1 MPMSMGR
8 RICHRRVARRM
19 NVPMMLI
26 VYVRVVMLH
35 HLVAVLVLVPLGEV

>member
-1 MPMSMGR
+1 
-8 RICHRRVARRM
+8 M

-35 HLVAVLVLVPLGEV
+35 HLVPMPMLVPLREVQPYSHAHKRRGNDEER